1 MMLDDVIDALAA
13 APSALSALPP
23 EAWERR
29 PSPDEWSVAEVFGH
43 LRAADAIWRPRILLT
58 LVRDGAAW
66 PDIDERALQ
75 TLLDVGGLDISAKVL
90 AYAFGRAELCAALAT
105 LDADGWSRTFVHSKL
120 GDLTVLAACEMVI
133 GHEAEHMAQILD
145 ALQ

>member
-1 MMLDDVIDALAA
+1 MHDDLIDALAA
-13 APSALSALPP
+13 APAALSSLPP
-23 EAWERR
+23 EAWDRR

-58 LVRDGAAW
+58 LVEDGAAW

-75 TLLDVGGLDISAKVL
+75 TILDGTGGLDLSAKVL
-90 AYAFGRAELCAALAT
+90 AYAFGRAELCGALAS
-105 LDADGWSRTFVHSKL
+105 LDADGWERTLVHATF
-120 GDLTVLAACEMVI
+120 GAITVYAACEMVI
-133 GHEAEHMAQILD
+133 GHEAEHVAQILA